1 MSSAAQFAA
10 NQANARLSTGPISE
24 NGKAISS
31 HNNLRHGFR
40 SQTVLL
46 PGDDPAAY
54 EALLADLTEYYAPQ
68 ELIETRFVREMT
80 DADWRLRRLREHLE
94 SAITR
99 HMAKLASTYPDAS
112 ALELQSLAIET
123 LSETGTS
130 YGTWLRYETKF
141 ERQYDRAFK
150 DRTRYQELRRNTI
163 IKETDLA
170 MKKVLFASMPEELAS
185 NVQNPQSTPPPT
197 GESASN
203 VQSAPQ
209 PAPKLASNVQIVRN
223 APCSCGSRLKYKRC
237 CGKSAPPVPGDD
249 LAKAA

>member
-112 ALELQSLAIET
+112 AMELQSLAIEPSAKPELPT
-123 LSETGTS
+123 EPGCATKPNSNASTTALSKTGPVIRNCAATPSSKKPTS
-130 YGTWLRYETKF
+130 R
-141 ERQYDRAFK
+141 
-150 DRTRYQELRRNTI
+150 
-163 IKETDLA
+163 
-170 MKKVLFASMPEELAS
+170 
-185 NVQNPQSTPPPT
+185 
-197 GESASN
+197 
-203 VQSAPQ
+203 
-209 PAPKLASNVQIVRN
+209 
-223 APCSCGSRLKYKRC
+223 
-237 CGKSAPPVPGDD
+237 
-249 LAKAA
+249 